1 MAANRLVLLDMG
13 REKFGDSI
21 FCQFGSKTILIDG
34 GHPGDDAPSDSHA
47 SIPDQIR
54 ALAGQWPLKVDL
66 LVITHCHRDHI
77 GCLPAL
83 VDQGLTATWVLAA
96 DPDLGWG
103 KIGNI
108 PDAVDALH
116 PWDAA
121 DPVSPIDAAVTAL
134 FDDRPFAKMSRAERD
149 AAIADLIGLEDKY
162 RGMLTTLKT
171 KGAKVVRYGVNSHT
185 QLVKAFATCGM
196 KILGPT
202 KAHVKACAEYL
213 AEVGRDAVE
222 TLANMDA
229 SDPRVLLDGLLSHP
243 RFALDGGQ
251 AGAALNNQSIILRF
265 VVNNRR
271 LLLPGDMQFAKPAI
285 KTVIPLIPA
294 LRKIIKTDG
303 PYDFV
308 KTAHHTSDNGLNT
321 DLLGEWGSKTIFAH
335 SGGLNDPTHPDPEA
349 LADLKAL
356 HRAKSF
362 ARTDRNGQITLDL
375 DAATLKLKPDH
386 GTLNNFQRNPD
397 ALPISETISE
407 TAVSTGGK
415 PPTIQIE
422 RSSENDVTV
431 VAHIP
436 RQRTRVILTIEVE
449 PLEGNAGGTDARI
462 SDSVSVNIGG
472 GRKLKRLLFATS
484 ERALTANLGAAT
496 VRAVIGAV
504 PAAGGK
510 IITDLD
516 PQQGVQAC
524 AAKVHA
530 ALKAEHFDGLVLL
543 GGYDVVPSVRL
554 DVLTRELRAAVE
566 DAVPDPDEFIV
577 WADGVY
583 SDTNHDTYG
592 ELPVSRVPDA
602 RSREVFI
609 NALQAGPGSDSG
621 KLCVYN
627 AKRPFAKTVFGG
639 IAGKGSALSS
649 VPATQ
654 NEARGRQSEMLGNLY
669 LMLHGD
675 SADGTTFWGED
686 TRTRRLV
693 EAFDTSC
700 VPARGSGVVF
710 SGACWGALT
719 VTRRAAA
726 QDPSRLPQPK
736 TVENSIALAALR
748 AGYRAFIGCTGAHY
762 SPMTARPDMAGGPMH
777 VHFWRSLATDKFPA
791 LALFNAKR
799 AFEANFPRSDD
810 AGDDAINQKILRQF
824 TCLGLGW

>member
-1 MAANRLVLLDMG
+1 MATHRLALLDMG

-21 FCQFGSKTILIDG
+21 LCQFGNKTILIDG
-34 GHPGDDAPSDSHA
+34 GHPGDVSPNDGHA

-54 ALAGQWPLKVDL
+54 ALTGQWPLNVDL

-83 VDQGLTATWVLAA
+83 VDDGLTATWVLAA

-103 KIGNI
+103 KIGNL
-108 PDAVDALH
+108 PDAVDAPH
-116 PWDAA
+116 SWDAA
-121 DPVSPIDAAVTAL
+121 DPASRMNAAVTAL
-134 FDDRPFAKMSRAERD
+134 FDDRPLAKMSRSERD
-149 AAIADLIGLEDKY
+149 AAIADFVGLEAKY
-162 RGMLTTLKT
+162 RGMLKKLKT

-185 QLVKAFATCGM
+185 QLVNAFASCGM
-196 KILGPT
+196 KIPGPT
-202 KAHVKACAEYL
+202 KAHLKACAKYL
-213 AEVGRDAVE
+213 AQVGRDAVDA
-222 TLANMDA
+222 LANIDA
-229 SDPRVLLDGLLSHP
+229 GDPGALLDGLLSDP

-251 AGAALNNQSIILRF
+251 AGAALNNQSIVIRF
-265 VVNNRR
+265 LVNNHR
-271 LLLPGDMQFAKPAI
+271 LLLPGDMQFSKPAI
-285 KTVIPLIPA
+285 RTVIPLMPA
-294 LRKIIKTDG
+294 LRAAVKADG

-308 KTAHHTSDNGLNT
+308 KTAHHTSDNGLDPT
-321 DLLGEWGSKTIFAH
+321 VLTEWGSKAIFAH

-356 HRAKSF
+356 QRPNSF
-362 ARTDRNGQITLDL
+362 ARTDRNGQIRIDL
-375 DAATLKLKPDH
+375 DASTLKLDRDH
-386 GTLNNFQRNPD
+386 GALNNFQRNPD
-397 ALPISETISE
+397 ALPVVPAVLTEQQAPAIQVES
-407 TAVSTGGK
+407 TA
-415 PPTIQIE
+415 
-422 RSSENDVTV
+422 ENDNVTV

-436 RQRTRVILTIEVE
+436 GRRTRVTLTIEVE
-449 PLEGNAGGTDARI
+449 PLEGNPAPAAATI
-462 SDSVSVNIGG
+462 SDAVSVSIGG
-472 GRKLKRLLFATS
+472 GRKLPRLLFATS
-484 ERALTANLGAAT
+484 ERALTANLDAAT
-496 VRAVIGAV
+496 VRAVIRAV
-504 PAAGGK
+504 PLAGGK

-530 ALKAEHFDGLVLL
+530 ALKAANFDGLVLL

-554 DVLTRELRAAVE
+554 DVLTPELRAAVE
-566 DAVPDPDEFIV
+566 DAVQDPDEFIV

-583 SDTNHDTYG
+583 SDTNNDTYG
-592 ELPVSRVPDA
+592 ETPVSRVPDA
-602 RSREVFI
+602 RSREVFL
-609 NALQAGPGSDSG
+609 NALQAGAGSEPG

-627 AKRPFAKTVFGG
+627 VKRPFANTVFGG
-639 IAGKGSALSS
+639 IAGSGSALSS
-649 VPATQ
+649 MPATQ
-654 NEARGRQSEMLGNLY
+654 NESRAKQSEMLGNLY

-686 TRTRRLV
+686 TRTRQLV

-700 VPARGSGVVF
+700 VPPRCSGVVF

-762 SPMTARPDMAGGPMH
+762 SPLKAQPDMAGGPMH
-777 VHFWRSLATDKFPA
+777 VHFWRSLATDNYPA

-799 AFEANFPRSDD
+799 AFEANFPPGDD